1 MSLLNLNIFGG
12 NSRDAPMQ
20 PPQMQAQQ
28 PQMSQQD
35 KYISSLD
42 PQAQMEFQDDA
53 VVAMIQKE
61 FKRRQDERRPFELQ
75 WRLNQAFLEGNQYVD
90 INPVSMALDEIP
102 KMFWWQEREVFNI
115 VAPNIEMRSAKLGRM
130 RPILKCRPGTG
141 EQQDVR
147 SAKVG
152 TQLLKNNY
160 YDEGIQLK
168 LGDVICWMEACGTG
182 FFKNT
187 WNRNSG
193 KIFAKMIS
201 QDPNTMQEIAEEIRE
216 GNLDVVAV
224 PTPEIYPDSCYHQ
237 EVTNCRSII
246 HAKTYHLDEIEEI
259 WGTRVP
265 AEQTTAMQLQRSMT
279 GIGGLGYGLGGFNI
293 VTTKLEN
300 HAVVMEYWEI
310 PTKKFSQGR
319 LLIVAS
325 GRVLYKGPLP
335 FPVGEDGQLAL
346 PFTKVDC
353 IRRPGIFWGKT
364 VSERL
369 IPPQRRYNALRN
381 RKAEYLNR
389 CSIGQW
395 TYEENSVDEEYLEDN
410 AGAPGAI
417 IPFKKGFNRPEH
429 VQNDQLPAAFD
440 TEERTL
446 LNEISILSGVSELS
460 RQSQAPSGTSG
471 SGVSL
476 AIALEQDDTRL
487 STTAGNIEQ
496 FIVQSGK
503 QWLRLHKAF
512 VKLPRTLRSIG
523 RNNVVE
529 VMDWTAGDL
538 RSDDVVVES
547 FSALAESPAQ
557 RRQMVFDLM
566 GTPLVLDPET
576 GKMTK
581 EMQSKLLEMIEL
593 GHWEATDD
601 DNEVHINKAER
612 ENRDIVQG
620 MFPMPVTYDDHVLHM
635 SRHNNYRLTVD
646 YEAMK
651 AQNPMLEVLFQ
662 QHVQVHMAYIGLH
675 AQQLVSQIMPPP
687 GAPGL
692 LPPAAGG
699 MV

>member
-1 MSLLNLNIFGG
+1 LSLLNLNIFGG
-12 NSRDAPMQ
+12 GNSRDAP
-20 PPQMQAQQ
+20 PQQQ
-28 PQMSQQD
+28 QSQMPQLNS
-35 KYISSLD
+35 YISSL
-42 PQAQMEFQDDA
+42 PPEVQMEFHDDA
-53 VVAMIQKE
+53 IVAMIQKE

-102 KMFWWQEREVFNI
+102 KMFWWQEREVFNV

-152 TQLLKNNY
+152 TQLLKNIY
-160 YDEGIQLK
+160 YDEGIHTKQN
-168 LGDVICWMEACGTG
+168 DVICWMEYCGSG

-187 WNRNSG
+187 WNRNAG
-193 KIFAKMIS
+193 KVFAKMIS
-201 QDPNTMQEIAEEIRE
+201 QDPVTLKEIAEEIRE
-216 GNLDVVAV
+216 GNIDIAVV
-224 PTPEIYPDSCYHQ
+224 PSPEIYPDSCYHQ
-237 EVTNCRSII
+237 DISNCRSII
-246 HAKTYHLDEIEEI
+246 HAKAYHVDEVEEI
-259 WGTRVP
+259 WGVRIP

-310 PTKKFSQGR
+310 PTKKFPQGR

-335 FPVGEDGQLAL
+335 YPVGEDWQLAL

-364 VSERL
+364 VLERL

-389 CSIGQW
+389 CSIGQFDA
-395 TYEENSVDEEYLEDN
+395 EEGSVDDEYMEDN

-417 IPFKKGFNRPEH
+417 IFYKKGFNRPQR
-429 VQNDQLPAAFD
+429 VQNDQLPAAFE
-440 TEERTL
+440 TEHRSL
-446 LNEISILSGVSELS
+446 LEEISILSGVSELS
-460 RQSQAPSGTSG
+460 RQSAAPSGTSG

-487 STTAGNIEQ
+487 STTAGNVEQ

-538 RSDDVVVES
+538 RSDDVVVEP

-566 GTPLVLDPET
+566 NTPLVNDPET

-593 GHWEATDD
+593 GHWETMDD
-601 DNEVHINKAER
+601 DNEIHINKAER

-620 MFPMPVTYDDHVLHM
+620 MFPMPVNYDDHVIHIE
-635 SRHNNYRLTVD
+635 RHNKFRLTVD
-646 YEAMK
+646 YEMMK
-651 AQNPMLEVLFQ
+651 AQNPMLEILFQ
-662 QHVQVHMAYIGLH
+662 QHVQVHMTYLSLH

-692 LPPAAGG
+692 LPASGG